1 MTPERNNSI
10 PAWSQRERWNDLA
23 WIATH
28 LPNFW
33 SAASIAFAALGR
45 GAIVVE
51 TAYHVPQGGHP
62 AAYLTEE
69 QIARYED
76 EDINRLITGYTPA
89 EELVVILLKEQ
100 QRTSAYRLR
109 AQLSDLE

>member
-1 MTPERNNSI
+1 MTVERNNL
-10 PAWSQRERWNDLA
+10 PAWAERERWNDLA

-28 LPNFW
+28 LPDFY
-33 SAASIAFAALGR
+33 SAAMLAYQDLGR

-51 TAYHVPQGGHP
+51 TNFRLPQGGHP

-76 EDINRLITGYTPA
+76 EDITRMVTDYTPE
-89 EELVVILLKEQ
+89 EELVVILLKER

-109 AQLSDLE
+109 ATLPTQE

>member
-1 MTPERNNSI
+1 MIIDRNNL
-10 PAWSQRERWNDLA
+10 PVWAERERWNDLA

-33 SAASIAFAALGR
+33 PAVVLAYQDLGR
-45 GAIVVE
+45 SAIVVE
-51 TAYHVPQGGHP
+51 TNFRIPQGGHP

-76 EDINRLITGYTPA
+76 EDINRLVTGYTPE

-100 QRTSAYRLR
+100 QRTSAYRPR
-109 AQLSDLE
+109 APLPTQE

>member
-1 MTPERNNSI
+1 MTVERNNL
-10 PAWSQRERWNDLA
+10 PAWAERERWNDLA

-28 LPNFW
+28 LPAFY
-33 SAASIAFAALGR
+33 SAAMLAYQDLGR

-51 TAYHVPQGGHP
+51 TNFRLPQGGHP

-69 QIARYED
+69 QIAHYED
-76 EDINRLITGYTPA
+76 EDITRMVTDYTPE
-89 EELVVILLKEQ
+89 EELVVILLKER

-109 AQLSDLE
+109 ATLPIQE

>member
-1 MTPERNNSI
+1 MIIDRNNL
-10 PAWSQRERWNDLA
+10 PVWAERERWNDLA
-23 WIATH
+23 WIAAN

-33 SAASIAFAALGR
+33 SAAILAYQDLGR

-51 TAYHVPQGGHP
+51 TNFRVPQGGHP
-62 AAYLTEE
+62 IAYLTED

-76 EDINRLITGYTPA
+76 EGINRLVKGYTPE

-109 AQLSDLE
+109 AALPDQA

>member
-1 MTPERNNSI
+1 MTPEKNNL
-10 PAWSQRERWNDLA
+10 PAWAERERWSDLA
-23 WIATH
+23 WIAAN

-33 SAASIAFAALGR
+33 SAAILAYQDLGR

-51 TAYHVPQGGHP
+51 TNFRVPQGGHP
-62 AAYLTEE
+62 IAYLTED

-76 EDINRLITGYTPA
+76 EDINRLVKGYTPE
-89 EELVVILLKEQ
+89 EELVVILLKER

-109 AQLSDLE
+109 ADSPDQA

>member
-1 MTPERNNSI
+1 MTPEKTNL
-10 PAWSQRERWNDLA
+10 PAWAERERWNDLA
-23 WIATH
+23 WIATN
-28 LPNFW
+28 LPAFW
-33 SAASIAFAALGR
+33 SAAILAYQELGR

-51 TAYHVPQGGHP
+51 TNFRAPQGGHP
-62 AAYLTEE
+62 AAYLTKE

-76 EDINRLITGYTPA
+76 EDINRLVTGYTPE

-109 AQLSDLE
+109 ATTPSQE